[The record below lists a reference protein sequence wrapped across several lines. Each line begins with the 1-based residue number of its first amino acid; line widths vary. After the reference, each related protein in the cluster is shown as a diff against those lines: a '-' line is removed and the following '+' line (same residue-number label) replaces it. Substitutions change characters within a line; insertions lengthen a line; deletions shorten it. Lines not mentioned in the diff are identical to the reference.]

1 MQTENHNL
9 FNALFRFHLR
19 DGYSPWENF
28 LSEAFAY
35 NLRTV
40 AGACNAWCSV
50 IAGTDVK
57 LREWEVFTRNSE
69 RDEEG
74 NTTVFPDLKI
84 VGVTAGGEP
93 FRFWAEHKWDSP
105 CNPGQLQTYARCL
118 TKKPGRNLL
127 AFVGALPRQI
137 RDAKATPTDIPCVV
151 LSWEDAYTALLPLNG
166 NSVMLAEFLHFMET
180 HELSPGEPL
189 TTRKMQAFIEATGF
203 INQLWRYADKLL
215 TEYDWPLIPARYTQ
229 DKEVKDRWGRVAIEL
244 RTKDWAPTITLGFLY
259 SGNEHGVKLT
269 SPESGIDLFVRI
281 ETSPSDY
288 PNPAQALAGLAEK
301 VPLVR
306 KLGARVLLKD
316 QPGND
321 NKHTL
326 LIAQKT
332 LATIIDRKLTERE
345 QLAAIHAELSKWLE
359 ALFGDGRLEPALKS
373 ITT

>member
-1 MQTENHNL
+1 M
-9 FNALFRFHLR
+9 
-19 DGYSPWENF
+19 
-28 LSEAFAY
+28 
-35 NLRTV
+35 
-40 AGACNAWCSV
+40 
-50 IAGTDVK
+50 
-57 LREWEVFTRNSE
+57 
-69 RDEEG
+69 
-74 NTTVFPDLKI
+74 
-84 VGVTAGGEP
+84 
-93 FRFWAEHKWDSP
+93 
-105 CNPGQLQTYARCL
+105 
-118 TKKPGRNLL
+118 
-127 AFVGALPRQI
+127 
-137 RDAKATPTDIPCVV
+137 
-151 LSWEDAYTALLPLNG
+151 
-166 NSVMLAEFLHFMET
+166 
-180 HELSPGEPL
+180 
-189 TTRKMQAFIEATGF
+189 
-203 INQLWRYADKLL
+203 
-215 TEYDWPLIPARYTQ
+215 
-229 DKEVKDRWGRVAIEL
+229 AIEL